1 MYVSIEANVLTATVW
16 SIADERSILDKIH
29 SHSKEQISRMF
40 SEFNDRRVSPFV
52 TESCTKRTRSLFY
65 VERMPISAQSS
76 WRDQRPSR
84 EQDRFSVGIQGS
96 KLVAFSTPASILCVV
111 LPYFKVK
118 LLTEILR
125 GWLEDT
131 PAVIFHWRLFER
143 NRITIIRRCSCVSV
157 LYENLKLGVFTAII
171 LPEWSGFLLSIRE
184 LRKWKRQTLKVAW
197 TT

>member
-1 MYVSIEANVLTATVW
+1 MYVSVEANVLTATVW
-16 SIADERSILDKIH
+16 SIADERSIFDKIH
-29 SHSKEQISRMF
+29 SHSKKQISQMF
-40 SEFNDRRVSPFV
+40 SEFNDRWVFPSSQNLVLRGLV
-52 TESCTKRTRSLFY
+52 SLFD

-96 KLVAFSTPASILCVV
+96 KLVAFSTPASMLCVV
-111 LPYFKVK
+111 VPYFKVK
-118 LLTEILR
+118 LLMEILR

-143 NRITIIRRCSCVSV
+143 NRIAIIRRCSCVSV
-157 LYENLKLGVFTAII
+157 LYENLKLRVFTAII
-171 LPEWSGFLLSIRE
+171 LPEWSGFLLSTRE
-184 LRKWKRQTLKVAW
+184 LRKWKRQTLMVAW